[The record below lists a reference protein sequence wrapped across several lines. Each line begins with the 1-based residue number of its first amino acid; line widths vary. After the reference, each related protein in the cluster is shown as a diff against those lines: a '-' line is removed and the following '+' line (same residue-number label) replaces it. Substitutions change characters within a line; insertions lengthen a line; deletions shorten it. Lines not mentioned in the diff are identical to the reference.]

1 MMLWRISF
9 SGSSFNRAWLSRVIL
24 LSWIFICCTVGAQTD
39 DKRYHIQ
46 IMADSAD
53 RALIELATQIDRT
66 LIFSFNDTKGVQTR
80 PVIGKFT
87 LADTLQQLLAG
98 TSLAFS
104 IKSDGAIRVIRNS
117 KSGEINNMKKNNTW
131 FGFIGSLLAG
141 LTALPAHSDEV
152 QPTMAKSGA
161 IEEVIV
167 TATRRETSARKTPI
181 SISAFNDETLGNQ
194 GIESFEG
201 VVRQSPGVT
210 FTGVGS
216 SGRFVVRGVQTSS
229 TSSSDGEQR
238 QVAVYYDDVPVSSFS
253 VITPNLRLFD
263 IERVEVLRGPQ
274 GTSFGSGSLSGAV
287 RVVTKKA
294 DLSDFDAAVRMDY
307 ANVDEGGTRQRL
319 SGMINTPITDQL
331 AVRAVIYDRD
341 EGGFIDNQGTFGA
354 PLINDSN
361 DSQDRGYRF
370 SGVWEPFDTF
380 KVTLAH
386 SFDEQ
391 FTGSFTQAQNFGL
404 GVGQRATFFPEY
416 LDVELDITSVNVEYD
431 LGWAVA
437 THNTSVSSQ
446 LTDWDLDLDAIFGSA
461 LAFGYG
467 ETLDHDTTIHELRL
481 ISSSDSSLAWLAGVY
496 SFDLDADATGAQFV
510 DPDVLALFGVDSS
523 VIPKDR
529 AWGVTAGTV
538 NRRVTNE
545 ELAVYGELSWPFSDA
560 ITVKVGGRYSQY
572 SYTRVN
578 QENYVSNVLDLAFS
592 GGGLAATSP
601 VLDEEYTTGDKSE
614 SIFNASV
621 QWMLNEQEMLY
632 ASLSEGFRRAHP
644 NSVIT
649 NIVDSTDPS
658 FVPVI
663 ADADTLWNYELG
675 YKALML
681 DDRFSL
687 NAAVY
692 RIEWADAQVSASRQ
706 SDAAPYTTNAGD
718 IEAHGIELDMNYL
731 ISDALEMGGSISVS
745 KSEVVS
751 IDELS
756 SLASGLTEGAS
767 LVGSD
772 TQISAFAEYRIW
784 AQGDASINTRIDAQ
798 YFSDYN
804 NGPKN
809 IPGVGVPNTR
819 FIRTDAITNINFQ
832 VGYEN
837 RHWGLYLYAEN
848 VTSNDDRVWQNP
860 APFSDNNIVTLNPRT
875 IGLRLDYQL

>member
-1 MMLWRISF
+1 
-9 SGSSFNRAWLSRVIL
+9 
-24 LSWIFICCTVGAQTD
+24 
-39 DKRYHIQ
+39 
-46 IMADSAD
+46 
-53 RALIELATQIDRT
+53 
-66 LIFSFNDTKGVQTR
+66 
-80 PVIGKFT
+80 
-87 LADTLQQLLAG
+87 
-98 TSLAFS
+98 
-104 IKSDGAIRVIRNS
+104 
-117 KSGEINNMKKNNTW
+117 
-131 FGFIGSLLAG
+131 
-141 LTALPAHSDEV
+141 
-152 QPTMAKSGA
+152 
-161 IEEVIV
+161 
-167 TATRRETSARKTPI
+167 
-181 SISAFNDETLGNQ
+181 
-194 GIESFEG
+194 
-201 VVRQSPGVT
+201 
-210 FTGVGS
+210 
-216 SGRFVVRGVQTSS
+216 
-229 TSSSDGEQR
+229 
-238 QVAVYYDDVPVSSFS
+238 
-253 VITPNLRLFD
+253 
-263 IERVEVLRGPQ
+263 
-274 GTSFGSGSLSGAV
+274 
-287 RVVTKKA
+287 
-294 DLSDFDAAVRMDY
+294 
-307 ANVDEGGTRQRL
+307 
-319 SGMINTPITDQL
+319 
-331 AVRAVIYDRD
+331 
-341 EGGFIDNQGTFGA
+341 
-354 PLINDSN
+354 
-361 DSQDRGYRF
+361 
-370 SGVWEPFDTF
+370 
-380 KVTLAH
+380 
-386 SFDEQ
+386 
-391 FTGSFTQAQNFGL
+391 
-404 GVGQRATFFPEY
+404 
-416 LDVELDITSVNVEYD
+416 
-431 LGWAVA
+431 
-437 THNTSVSSQ
+437 VSSQ

-632 ASLSEGFRRAHP
+632 ASVSEGFRRAHP

-809 IPGVGVPNTR
+809 IPGVGVPNPR